1 MKRLVPFL
9 PEDVRASVLR
19 SRVEDDV
26 HGKDL
31 TPRERALMM
40 LESNDDE
47 IQTFAKNQI
56 SQIDSAWID
65 SLREHNQTDCQEYKD
80 FEAKLT
86 NDAVKDTLYKY
97 YLNPSPERV
106 SEKKKSMLREK
117 ELVIVMKNVKK
128 LKLFMRKY
136 QDDPDLVEKIRHKLG
151 SIIRDYYRR
160 GGPFDFNGGAH
171 PEYIMNSFIYNP
183 WKDET
188 RFKVL
193 RIDGNQVTYQ
203 PYRNNEPYGTQI
215 ITDLDDFLKIPISAQ
230 THSGIWSRI
239 PIGEVYRF
247 FPERDSDSH
256 TDESYNANVNNYL
269 ENLMITFAKKP
280 DTEFFSVPY
289 IPPEKPKPA
298 PKPKITPVQTKS
310 NWVQDADGNWVK
322 APSGG
327 RKTHHKRHNKK
338 KKRTYKRRK

>member
-1 MKRLVPFL
+1 MSFSSL
-9 PEDVRASVLR
+9 PVDVLHLGLR
-19 SRVEDDV
+19 NRVEDV
-26 HGKDL
+26 HMHGKHL

-40 LESNDDE
+40 LKSFEKNEEDSH
-47 IQTFAKNQI
+47 IQTLARNQI
-56 SQIDSAWID
+56 KQIDSAWID
-65 SLREHNQTDCQEYKD
+65 SLKEYNQTDCDEYKQ
-80 FEAKLT
+80 FKRQLELQKERPNENELKQKL
-86 NDAVKDTLYKY
+86 L
-97 YLNPSPERV
+97 
-106 SEKKKSMLREK
+106 EK
-117 ELVIVMKNVKK
+117 ELEIVMRNVKK
-128 LKLFMRKY
+128 LKLFMHEY

-160 GGPFDFNGGAH
+160 GGLFDFNGGAH

-215 ITDLDDFLKIPISAQ
+215 ITNLDDFLKIPISAQ

-239 PIGEVYRF
+239 PIGEVYSF
-247 FPERDSDSH
+247 FPERGDTFYIDY
-256 TDESYNANVNNYL
+256 DEMVGDYL
-269 ENLMITFAKKP
+269 KNLMITFAKKP